1 MGDIVDIR
9 QGAGDED
16 VPFTLNRNLH
26 RHFYS
31 CLLFFNSIF
40 RESAIFLIFFSRRAI
55 FVLVFSFLAEPQITK
70 IHTFIITLAIT
81 PIKYP
86 KENAKTKSKCSANFV
101 VAES

>member
-1 MGDIVDIR
+1 MGDVVDIR

-40 RESAIFLIFFSRRAI
+40 TESAYLFFSRRAI
-55 FVLVFSFLAEPQITK
+55 LVLVFSFLAEPQITK

>member
-16 VPFTLNRNLH
+16 VPFTLNRNL
-26 RHFYS
+26 RGHFYN
-31 CLLFFNSIF
+31 CLLFFFSSIF
-40 RESAIFLIFFSRRAI
+40 TESAYLIFSRRAM
-55 FVLVFSFLAEPQITK
+55 FVMVFSFLAEPQITK

-86 KENAKTKSKCSANFV
+86 KENAKTKSKL
-101 VAES
+101 ES